1 MIVINVYDDNDDGR
15 DVVVVVVDDD
25 DDDDDAGDDDDDN
38 DDDDGDDDDDDDE
51 GKMMMLMR
59 RMLRRKTD
67 PKTGKHTVG
76 EPAQSKGTWTFHKSH
91 FAQKF
96 TGKMPHASPT
106 DIVLCGPAQ
115 SKCTWTFHKSHVVR
129 KFAGKMPD
137 APDTNSIE
145 HRALIVNYRK
155 NPSVWPHYS
164 SPQKNTTTVPIAW
177 REVAICSDS
186 SHL

>member
-1 MIVINVYDDNDDGR
+1 MIVINVDDDNDDGR
-15 DVVVVVVDDD
+15 DVVVVVDD

-76 EPAQSKGTWTFHKSH
+76 EPAQST
-91 FAQKF
+91 
-96 TGKMPHASPT
+96 
-106 DIVLCGPAQ
+106 
-115 SKCTWTFHKSHVVR
+115 CTWTFHKSHVVR

-164 SPQKNTTTVPIAW
+164 SPKKNTTTVPIAW